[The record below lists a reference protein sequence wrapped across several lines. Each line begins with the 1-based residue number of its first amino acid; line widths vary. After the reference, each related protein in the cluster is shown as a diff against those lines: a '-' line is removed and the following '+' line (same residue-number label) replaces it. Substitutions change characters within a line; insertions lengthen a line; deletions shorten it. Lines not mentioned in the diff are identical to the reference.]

1 MTTGIDGHLLSVAF
15 INQQL
20 RSAIDSPDFSR
31 AHRGLVAWRSDG
43 AMLGPASTPRTI
55 LQSAS
60 PLFAALGFEAA
71 ERLEPIE
78 SAIGATLR
86 SGDRAVALL
95 VSPWGD
101 TRDALWRLA
110 VAQAGRRS
118 ASWCLIYNGLHLR
131 VIDANRLYARRHMG
145 IDLDLAIDDPRS
157 TAILLRLFGAAAL
170 TAAPD
175 DPRSLQAL
183 VAGSD
188 RHAAG
193 VCRSLREGVLAA
205 SAEMLSALVATRR
218 SPMPG
223 SGRASVIQDSFEQA
237 LTIVYRMLFLLFA
250 EARALVPL
258 WHPIY
263 RESYSLEGLR
273 DAAEQS
279 PPAPGLWEGL
289 RAIARLAHAGCRA
302 GDLQVTPFN
311 GRLFAPSR
319 TPLAER
325 RDLDDGAA
333 RKAIVA
339 LSTRPARDRAG
350 RERIAYRDLGVEQL
364 GAVYETL
371 LDYQPHAERGSVSL
385 RIGSGVRKATGTFYT
400 PQPIAD
406 YVVRRALGPL
416 VHDAAPDQILQL
428 RIVDPAMGSGA
439 FLVAACRFL
448 SGAYEAA
455 LIRAG
460 GCDPSDFGEA
470 ERVSIRRTIAERC
483 LYGVDLNPMAVQLAR
498 LSLWLATLAADRPLS
513 FLDHRLQVGDSLLGT
528 WLAQLR
534 HPPSSRRR
542 RDSVETLPLFGAEA
556 IGDALRE
563 ALPVRFSFET
573 IPTDT
578 VEQVRTKERAFAE
591 LTGRD
596 AALSRWK
603 RIAHLWCSA
612 WFAAAGEAPPASAFG
627 SLSDAA
633 LTGRTALPSRTAAR
647 YLDAADAIGDA
658 RRLFHWELEFPE
670 VFFEANGVRRPRG
683 GFDAVI
689 GNPPW
694 DMIRADSGAADIRSR
709 ARLDMTPVVRFTRDA
724 GIYTAQ
730 SDGHANRYQL
740 FVERAIALTRHGGRL
755 GLVLP
760 SGLATDQGSGP
771 LRRFLFSRC
780 CVDALVGLD
789 NHRGVFPIHRD
800 VRFLLITASAGT
812 PTDRIAC
819 RLDLDDPG
827 TLESIGDDLPDRA
840 FPIQVS
846 MPLLARIS
854 GNGLAIPH
862 LRSATDIAIVERSA
876 ALFPPL
882 GSADGWAVRFGRELN
897 ASDDR
902 AAFRPPPRVKMPR
915 RSHRSTGA
923 PLLLPIVEGKHIEPF
938 RVAVDAVRYSIS
950 RSNAHRLLP
959 SGRHQ
964 HSRLAYRDV
973 ASATNRLTLIAAV
986 LPAHCASTHTLFC
999 LRTPLPSSQQHL
1011 LCGLFNSFVVNYLVR
1026 LRVTMHVTTA
1036 TVEQLPIPTNKV
1048 APAACREIAGLA
1060 RLLARG
1066 PNTAALAR
1074 LNARV
1079 AELYQLTAAEFEYV
1093 LATFPLIP
1101 VNERN
1106 EALKI
1111 FLRGMPGRGP
1121 SALR

>member
-1 MTTGIDGHLLSVAF
+1 MKTGIDGHLLSTTF
-15 INQQL
+15 IDQQL
-20 RSAIDSPDFSR
+20 TSAVDALAVSR
-31 AHRGLVAWRSDG
+31 AHRSLVAWRT
-43 AMLGPASTPRTI
+43 ACATLGPASTPRAI
-55 LQSAS
+55 LQSAA
-60 PLFAALGFEAA
+60 PLFAALGFDAA
-71 ERLEPIE
+71 EQLAPVE

-86 SGDRAVALL
+86 SGGSTVALL
-95 VSPWGD
+95 VSPWA
-101 TRDALWRLA
+101 DARESLWRLA
-110 VAQAGRRS
+110 VAHAGRRS

-131 VIDANRLYARRHMG
+131 VVNAGRLYARRDLG
-145 IDLDLAIDDPRS
+145 IDVDQAIDDPR
-157 TAILLRLFGAAAL
+157 TLAILLGLFGAPALAA
-170 TAAPD
+170 ARD

-183 VAGSD
+183 VAESD

-193 VCRSLREGVLAA
+193 VCRSLRDGVLAA
-205 SAEMLSALVATRR
+205 SAEMLRALIANRRHMATDSGPMSAVD
-218 SPMPG
+218 
-223 SGRASVIQDSFEQA
+223 DSFEQA

-279 PPAPGLWEGL
+279 PPVRGLWDAL
-289 RAIARLAHAGCRA
+289 RAIARLAHAGCHA

-333 RKAIVA
+333 RQAIVA

-371 LDYQPHAERGSVSL
+371 LDYQPRIERGRVSL
-385 RIGSGVRKATGTFYT
+385 QTGSGIRKATGTFYT

-406 YVVRRALGPL
+406 YLVRRTLAPL
-416 VHDAAPDQILQL
+416 VQDAAPEQILQL

-439 FLVAACRFL
+439 FLVAACRYL

-513 FLDHRLQVGDSLLGT
+513 FLDHRLQVGDSLLGV

-534 HPPSSRRR
+534 HPPSLRRR
-542 RDSVETLPLFGAEA
+542 RQSGETLPLFAA
-556 IGDALRE
+556 VAVSDALRA
-563 ALPVRFSFET
+563 ALPIRFSLET
-573 IPTDT
+573 TPTDN
-578 VEQVRTKERAFAE
+578 VEQVRAKERAFAD
-591 LTGRD
+591 LSGRD
-596 AALSRWK
+596 SVLSRWK

-612 WFAAAGEAPPASAFG
+612 WFAGSGEMPPPAAFG
-627 SLSDAA
+627 ALSDAV
-633 LTGRTALPSRTAAR
+633 LTGRSAMPSRLAMR
-647 YLDAADAIGDA
+647 YLDSADAIGAA

-670 VFFEANGVRRPRG
+670 VFFDANGGRRLDG

-694 DMIRADSGAADIRSR
+694 DMIRADQGAADVRSQ
-709 ARLDMTPVVRFTRDA
+709 ARLDISSVLRFTRDA

-740 FVERAIALTRHGGRL
+740 FVERAIALTRRGGRL

-760 SGLATDQGSGP
+760 SGLATDRGSAP
-771 LRRFLFSRC
+771 LRRLLFSRC
-780 CVDALVGLD
+780 RVDALVGLD

-800 VRFLLITASAGT
+800 VRFLLLTASAGA

-827 TLESIGDDLPDRA
+827 ALESIGDRLPDAA
-840 FPIQVS
+840 FPIQIS
-846 MPLLARIS
+846 TTLLARIS
-854 GNGLAIPH
+854 GDDLAIPH
-862 LRSATDIAIVERSA
+862 LRSVTDIAIVERAA

-882 GSADGWAVRFGRELN
+882 GGANGWAVRFGRELN

-902 AAFRPPPRVKMPR
+902 AAFRPPRATKPSR
-915 RSHRSTGA
+915 RSRVTDRASA
-923 PLLLPIVEGKHIEPF
+923 LLPVVEGKHIEPF
-938 RVAVDAVRYSIS
+938 RVALDAVRYTIA
-950 RSNAHRLLP
+950 RSDARRLLP
-959 SGRHQ
+959 SGRHE

-973 ASATNRLTLIAAV
+973 ASATNRMTLIAAL
-986 LPAHCASTHTLFC
+986 LPPHCVSTHTLFC
-999 LRTPLPSSQQHL
+999 LRTPVRSASQHL
-1011 LCGLFNSFVVNYLVR
+1011 LCGLFNSFVVNYLAR

-1036 TVEQLPIPTNKV
+1036 TVEQLPIPTSDA

-1066 PNTAALAR
+1066 PHVAALAR
-1074 LNARV
+1074 LNAKV

-1093 LATFPLIP
+1093 LNTFPLVP
-1101 VNERN
+1101 REERD
-1106 EALKI
+1106 A
-1111 FLRGMPGRGP
+1111 
-1121 SALR
+1121 ALREFRDPTRR